1 MRNEEYTERLI
12 MRGKVEISHEG
23 IVISHSG
30 GEIILGGLGSPSAH
44 VALPILTP
52 EENLYGRDL
61 CLLPSGWDDLS
72 GDAAWLNYLGGQLKS
87 LWMQMERE
95 EKMAVAYAISEL
107 VDDMTS
113 ISIEAAGY

>member
-1 MRNEEYTERLI
+1 

-23 IVISHSG
+23 MAISHSG
-30 GEIILGGLGSPSAH
+30 GKVILGGLGSPSAH

-72 GDAAWLNYLGGQLKS
+72 GDAAWLNYLGDQLKS
-87 LWMQMERE
+87 LWMQMERK

-107 VDDMTS
+107 VEDLTS
-113 ISIEAAGY
+113 LSIDAAGY